1 MSQNRRDFLKTL
13 AISAG
18 SLSLMWPGSGIQQ
31 AWALTTPKSHER
43 LVMIFM
49 RGGFDGLFAIAP
61 IDDAL
66 LATHRPT
73 LAAQVLDKGTRLAGS
88 GFALH
93 PACARLAELYDAHEL
108 AFAPCSGT
116 IDTSRSHFQAQDL
129 FELGNG
135 RTQGH
140 TGFMA
145 RTAQQL
151 SDPATTIS
159 FTQQVPLIFQ
169 GLPHPPE
176 IAPLT
181 GSGLKLPQNKLM
193 EAIRKAH
200 AGQKTGDALEQAMV
214 TETRIESTMGMD
226 VSAARGAAG
235 INGFPVLAAHMG
247 RMLTSNPQWGLAFL
261 DLGGF
266 DTHIGE
272 EAILNNA
279 IGALAEGLIALKDAL
294 GTDEWRRTRVVMMTE
309 FGRTVRENGTK
320 GTDHGHGG
328 LALVAGGNI
337 RGGRMLGN
345 FDGLSEQAL
354 NQNRDLPVYI
364 DWRDLLGELM
374 QASYDFNPSQLN
386 QIFPGRPG
394 HKITL

>member
-1 MSQNRRDFLKTL
+1 MSNNRRDFLKSL
-13 AISAG
+13 ALSAG

-31 AWALTTPKSHER
+31 AWALATAQPHER
-43 LVMIFM
+43 LVMIFL

-61 IDDAL
+61 IDDHM

-73 LAAQVLDKGTRLAGS
+73 LATAVLDKGVRLTGS

-93 PACARLAELYDAHEL
+93 PSCARLAELYNAHEL
-108 AFAPCSGT
+108 AFAPCAGT
-116 IDTSRSHFQAQDL
+116 VDTSRSHFQAQDL
-129 FELGNG
+129 FELGSG
-135 RTQGH
+135 RTRGD

-145 RTAQQL
+145 RTAL
-151 SDPATTIS
+151 ALANPAAAIS
-159 FTQQVPLIFQ
+159 FTQQVPLAFQ
-169 GLPHPPE
+169 GLSQPPE

-193 EAIRKAH
+193 DAIRKAN
-200 AGQKTGDALEQAMV
+200 AGQKTGDALDQAMV

-247 RMLTSNPQWGLAFL
+247 RMLAGNPQWALAFL

-272 EAILNNA
+272 ENILNNA
-279 IGALAEGLIALKDAL
+279 TSALADGLIALKDAL
-294 GTDEWRRTRVVMMTE
+294 GSDEWRRTRVVMMTE

-337 RGGRMLGN
+337 RGGRMLGE

-354 NQNRDLPVYI
+354 NQNRDLPVRV

-374 QASYDFNPSQLN
+374 QTSYDFNASQLK
-386 QIFPGRPG
+386 QIFPDRPG
-394 HKITL
+394 QKLTL